1 MAKVALDSLAVF
13 SEIKV
18 MTPPAFLDELAQ
30 RLKELMAQN
39 PAADLEKNFK
49 LVMTGAFN
57 RMELVTREEFDRQRE
72 VLAKT
77 REKLD
82 RLEDKVAALEAN
94 RR

>member
-1 MAKVALDSLAVF
+1 MN
-13 SEIKV
+13 
-18 MTPPAFLDELAQ
+18 PPPLVEELAQ
-30 RLKELMAQN
+30 RLKALMAQN
-39 PAADLEKNFK
+39 PAADIEKNVK
-49 LVMTGAFN
+49 QVLNGAFA

-82 RLEDKVAALEAN
+82 RLEEKVAAMESA

>member
-1 MAKVALDSLAVF
+1 MS
-13 SEIKV
+13 
-18 MTPPAFLDELAQ
+18 PPAFVDELAR

-49 LVMTGAFN
+49 QVLNGAFA

-77 REKLD
+77 REKLE
-82 RLEDKVAALEAN
+82 RLEEKVAAMEA
-94 RR
+94 RQRG

>member
-1 MAKVALDSLAVF
+1 MNPPPFIDDLAR
-13 SEIKV
+13 
-18 MTPPAFLDELAQ
+18 

-49 LVMTGAFN
+49 QVMIGAFT

-82 RLEDKVAALEAN
+82 ALEEKVAAIEAA
-94 RR
+94 RRS